1 MQDARVVTIEN
12 VMMTLNRIP
21 EIKAVIDTG
30 TDWKILGGFVL
41 TALAVAL
48 GSLVTVVSVN
58 RTSKGQEKLARAVA
72 IKDSRQ
78 AWINELR
85 DSCSDYIA
93 AIGILQYK
101 SDNKGVYQT
110 FVDKVTKG
118 DASKGADLVASWE
131 MQKRNIRQSA
141 LSLKAKIE
149 MLSNPSEENFKELI
163 CLVGEAYK
171 KAGTFEGDSNE
182 VCEKIVGVCQV
193 ILKTEWNRAKNME

>member
-1 MQDARVVTIEN
+1 MTIEN

-21 EIKAVIDTG
+21 EIKAVVDTG

-48 GSLVTVVSVN
+48 GSLVTIVSVS

-85 DSCSDYIA
+85 DVCSAYIA

-101 SDNKGVYQT
+101 SDNKEVYQI
-110 FVDKVTKG
+110 FVDKVTRE
-118 DASKGADLVASWE
+118 DASKGAELVASWE
-131 MQKRNIRQSA
+131 LQKRNIKQSA

-149 MLSNPSEENFKELI
+149 MLSNPSEEGFQELI
-163 CLVGEAYK
+163 RLVSEAYK
-171 KAGTFEGDSNE
+171 KANELEGGSDE
-182 VCEKIVGVCQV
+182 VCEQIIGKCQV

>member
-1 MQDARVVTIEN
+1 MTIEN

-21 EIKAVIDTG
+21 EIKAVVDTG

-48 GSLVTVVSVN
+48 GSFVTIVSVS

-85 DSCSDYIA
+85 DACSAYIA
-93 AIGILQYK
+93 AIGTLQYK
-101 SDNKGVYQT
+101 SDNKEVYQI
-110 FVDKVTKG
+110 FVDKVTRE
-118 DASKGADLVASWE
+118 DASKGAELVASWE
-131 MQKRNIRQSA
+131 LQKRNIKQAA

-149 MLSNPSEENFKELI
+149 ILSNPSEAGFQELI
-163 CLVGEAYK
+163 RLVSEAYK
-171 KAGTFEGDSNE
+171 KANELEGGSDE
-182 VCEKIVGVCQV
+182 VCEKIIGKCQV